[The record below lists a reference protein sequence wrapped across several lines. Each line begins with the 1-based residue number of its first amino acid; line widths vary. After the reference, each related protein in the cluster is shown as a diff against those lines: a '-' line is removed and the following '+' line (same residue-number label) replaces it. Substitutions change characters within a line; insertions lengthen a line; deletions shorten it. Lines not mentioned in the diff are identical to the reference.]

1 MAVFPVIVDACV
13 LFNAPVR
20 DTLLRSAEYGLFR
33 IHWSQKILNETTKN
47 LMNTGRMNQG
57 QAEHLV
63 QEMSNAFP
71 EARTEPPDDLIATM
85 KNDPKDRHVTA
96 AAVTCSAQVIVTFN
110 VKNFKTEHLAHLNIE
125 AQDPDV
131 FLLYLFGLQPDLL
144 ITILLEQ
151 AGDLKN
157 GSLDQLLD
165 RLEKHVP
172 RFVAAVR
179 KRIASE

>member
-1 MAVFPVIVDACV
+1 MAVFPVIIDACV

-20 DTLLRSAEYGLFR
+20 DTLLRASEYGLFR
-33 IHWSQKILNETTKN
+33 IHWSQKILDETTKN
-47 LMNTGRMNQG
+47 LMQTDRMNQS

-71 EARTEPPDDLIATM
+71 EAMTEGPDDLIAVM
-85 KNDPKDRHVTA
+85 KNDPTDRHVTA

-110 VKNFKTEHLAHLNIE
+110 IKHFKPEHLAHLNIE

-144 ITILLEQ
+144 ITILMEQ
-151 AGDLKN
+151 AGDLRN
-157 GSLDQLLD
+157 VSLDQLLD
-165 RLEKHVP
+165 RLEEHVP
-172 RFVAAVR
+172 RFVVALR
-179 KRIASE
+179 KRIAAM